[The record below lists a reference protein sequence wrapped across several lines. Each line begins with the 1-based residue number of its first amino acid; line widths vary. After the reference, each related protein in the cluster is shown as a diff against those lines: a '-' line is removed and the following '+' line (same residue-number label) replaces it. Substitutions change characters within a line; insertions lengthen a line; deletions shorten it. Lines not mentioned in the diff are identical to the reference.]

1 MVDGDVNL
9 FGRKVV
15 TVKENIEA
23 SLVVSNEIGTE
34 VNAEKSKCMFMP
46 CQQVIGNKCNRRIT
60 NKMWRS
66 SDIWEC
72 G

>member
-1 MVDGDVNL
+1 MVDDDVNL

-15 TVKENIEA
+15 TVKENTEA
-23 SLVVSNEIGTE
+23 SLVISKETGTE
-34 VNAEKSKCMFMP
+34 VNAEKSKYMFMP

-60 NKMWRS
+60 NKMWQS